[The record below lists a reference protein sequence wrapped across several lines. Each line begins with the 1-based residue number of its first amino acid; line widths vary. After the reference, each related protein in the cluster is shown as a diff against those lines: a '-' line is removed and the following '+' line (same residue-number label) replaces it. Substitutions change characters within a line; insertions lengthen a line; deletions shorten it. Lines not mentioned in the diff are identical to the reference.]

1 MKKLC
6 IFLAVVLL
14 CLTGAGCR
22 RIQFDNTVDARQQI
36 TKTYTS
42 DRLEQLRA
50 EVLEGRMSFE
60 QLRRE
65 FDLPCVRK
73 THQGYYAI
81 LMQDDRQHYAFVFL
95 ADDLTPQYVYITDA
109 FPTQAEVEQQLT
121 PGMTEDEVEAFY
133 PNTVPLPVSAQPCS
147 AILVHEG
154 VYLLQYDYFKNGEI
168 LSEPQLGKITFFPS
182 DVHETT
188 DDVFVQTVIPYILD
202 IDKAL
207 GE

>member
-1 MKKLC
+1 MRNFC
-6 IFLAVVLL
+6 IFLIVSLL
-14 CLTGAGCR
+14 CFTGTGCAS
-22 RIQFDNTVDARQQI
+22 IQYNNIINARQQI

-42 DRLEQLRA
+42 DRLEALQLA
-50 EVLEGRMSFE
+50 VIEGRMSFK

-95 ADDLTPQYVYITDA
+95 ADDLTPKYVYITQA
-109 FPTQAEVEQQLT
+109 FPTQAEVEQQII

-147 AILVHEG
+147 AIIVREG